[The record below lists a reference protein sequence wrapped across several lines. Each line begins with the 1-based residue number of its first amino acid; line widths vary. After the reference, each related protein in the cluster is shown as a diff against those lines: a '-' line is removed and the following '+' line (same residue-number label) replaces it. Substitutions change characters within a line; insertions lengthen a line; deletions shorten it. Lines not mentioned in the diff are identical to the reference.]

1 MDWTTMRIT
10 LPPEDIDTAVTALV
24 ARGISGFAIEDPR
37 EFEEMRQSSVYF
49 DYVDESLLE
58 FEKGPAYLTIYI
70 PENQQGVEM
79 LYSAREAV
87 AQAEQETGHAM
98 PYALSSIN
106 EQDWAN
112 NWKKYFKPIPVG
124 ERLLI
129 KPSWE
134 DVEDAQGRVILEID
148 PSSSFGTGTHA
159 TTQLCMEQLEKY
171 LRPGDDVLDMGCGSG
186 ILGVAAMLLEAGS
199 VTGVD
204 IEQNAVETALE
215 NARRNGISQASFAV
229 RQGNILEDS
238 ALRET
243 IGARR
248 YDVIL
253 ANIVADVVIA
263 MSPLFHEMVKAGG
276 VVITSGIITERI
288 DDVVQG
294 MTQAGLAVKEI
305 VERDD
310 WASVIGEIK
319 P

>member
-1 MDWTTMRIT
+1 MYKRQLLIFFIGNVFRRVHP
-10 LPPEDIDTAVTALV
+10 LQHQIGAGIQAAGILGDIIDA
-24 ARGISGFAIEDPR
+24 ARVIGPGL
-37 EFEEMRQSSVYF
+37 
-49 DYVDESLLE
+49 SLIH
-58 FEKGPAYLTIYI
+58 IY
-70 PENQQGVEM
+70 
-79 LYSAREAV
+79 
-87 AQAEQETGHAM
+87 AM

-186 ILGVAAMLLEAGS
+186 ILGVAAMLLGAGS

-215 NARRNGISQASFAV
+215 NARRNGISQALLSV

-238 ALRET
+238 ALRKT
-243 IGARR
+243 IGARQ

-253 ANIVADVVIA
+253 ANIVAVSYTHLDVYKRQ
-263 MSPLFHEMVKAGG
+263 P
-276 VVITSGIITERI
+276 
-288 DDVVQG
+288 
-294 MTQAGLAVKEI
+294 
-305 VERDD
+305 
-310 WASVIGEIK
+310 
-319 P
+319 